1 MPLAHTMYYS
11 ESHEARFVNDADSRR
26 PALILVHAAG
36 YDHRSWPME
45 IRRMS
50 GWRVLAVDLPGHG
63 RSEGRSRQ
71 SVSAYAQDLLAFL
84 DELELYRVVLVG
96 HSLGASIA
104 LQLALDQPELLVG
117 LGLIAASA
125 HLEVPATLVD
135 YFSNPLTIPLGIQL
149 YKQWAFSPQTNPALI
164 ETGLEALR
172 TVRPAVLAGDWQ
184 AVASFDLNPQ
194 STGGFADLA
203 GITAPAWV
211 AIGGDDRLAP
221 LPCAH
226 YLASCLPA
234 AHIQVVPNAGHMLPL
249 EQPVVLAAGLRQFLD
264 SLSPVELK
272 RQPNRAQVRI
282 QKSTY

>member
-1 MPLAHTMYYS
+1 MPMAHAMYYA
-11 ESHEARFVNDADSRR
+11 ESHDADPRR

-36 YDHRSWPME
+36 YDHHYWPME

-71 SVSAYAQDLLAFL
+71 SVDAYAQDLLAFL
-84 DELELYRVVLVG
+84 DALELYRVVLVG

-104 LQLALDQPELLVG
+104 LQLALDQPDLLAG

-149 YKQWAFSPQTNPALI
+149 YKQWAFSTQTSPAQM
-164 ETGLEALR
+164 EAGLEALR

-184 AVASFDLNPQ
+184 AAVNFDLN
-194 STGGFADLA
+194 ADLA
-203 GITAPAWV
+203 CITAPAWV
-211 AIGGDDRLAP
+211 AAGGDDRLAR

-226 YLASCLPA
+226 YLASSLPS
-234 AHIQVVPNAGHMLPL
+234 AHLQVIPNAGHMLPL
-249 EQPVVLAAGLRQFLD
+249 EQPAALAAGLRQFLD
-264 SLSPVELK
+264 GLSPIEQK
-272 RQPNRAQVRI
+272 RTQTPAQVRV
-282 QKSTY
+282 QKTTY